1 MEKSASENLTQ
12 NKFVILSNGK
22 TRESRLISE
31 NIKSMGEGHL
41 AWQEGLSFEN
51 KQAPIRGVAM
61 EMLLGSMKVIMNS

>member
-31 NIKSMGEGHL
+31 NIKSMGGGAFGL
-41 AWQEGLSFEN
+41 AGGPVF
-51 KQAPIRGVAM
+51 
-61 EMLLGSMKVIMNS
+61 